1 MKIGEE
7 KMMKM
12 NKVVV
17 VVVPSSGGVVDG
29 KHWLLHELQEDKW
42 VTLLSDAFSFWCSK
56 SSLFHCRSYQ
66 VTENRKKKKKK
77 HFKDGERN
85 KS

>member
-12 NKVVV
+12 NEVVVV
-17 VVVPSSGGVVDG
+17 VVVPSNGGVVEG
-29 KHWLLHELQEDKW
+29 MKWLLHGLHEDKG

-56 SSLFHCRSYQ
+56 SSLFHCRFYQ
-66 VTENRKKKKKK
+66 VTETRK